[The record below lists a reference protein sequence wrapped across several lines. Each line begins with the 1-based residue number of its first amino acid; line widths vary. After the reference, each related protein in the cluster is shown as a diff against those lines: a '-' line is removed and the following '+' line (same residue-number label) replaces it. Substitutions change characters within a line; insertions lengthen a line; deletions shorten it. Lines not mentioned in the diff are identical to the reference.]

1 MAEIKKQPEQQKQ
14 TPTIKQTTPPKQA
27 PAIKK
32 PVDPV
37 QAIFTKDNYKWMMI
51 GGAIII
57 LGLIL
62 LSGGK
67 NQDPNTFDPKV
78 VYSTT
83 RITIA
88 PILIIGGLLIE
99 IYAIFRKPKQQANA

>member
-1 MAEIKKQPEQQKQ
+1 MAEIKKQTEQQKQ
-14 TPTIKQTTPPKQA
+14 TPAVKQATPPKQA
-27 PAIKK
+27 PAVKK
-32 PVDPV
+32 PVEP
-37 QAIFTKDNYKWMMI
+37 APALFTKDNYKWMMI
-51 GGAIII
+51 GGAVII

>member
-1 MAEIKKQPEQQKQ
+1 MAEIKKQPQQQTQPVKQ
-14 TPTIKQTTPPKQA
+14 TAPTKPAAAVKKQA
-27 PAIKK
+27 PPA
-32 PVDPV
+32 P
-37 QAIFTKDNYKWMMI
+37 ALFTKDNYKWMAI
-51 GGAIII
+51 GGAIMI
-57 LGLIL
+57 LGLFL

-88 PILIIGGLLIE
+88 PILIVAGLLVE
-99 IYAIFRKPKQQANA
+99 IYAIFRKTKPESNV